1 MFVLVLKDIIEKR
14 RSDSFFTSKLLNLF
28 KNKYLLYFNLKDNE
42 DGQSDMD
49 LDLLAETDSES
60 ETENDNSDA
69 RGSEARNA
77 GTTTTE
83 ANEARSASERVR
95 DQYFTDEDTGESS
108 HGDDDE
114 SEAGET
120 DEHVKI

>member
-1 MFVLVLKDIIEKR
+1 MQ
-14 RSDSFFTSKLLNLF
+14 
-28 KNKYLLYFNLKDNE
+28 DND

-69 RGSEARNA
+69 RGSEARNVGA
-77 GTTTTE
+77 TATE
-83 ANEARSASERVR
+83 GGETRGASDRIR

-120 DEHVKI
+120 DEHVKNSLIFSFFDECLFIEEIFVAGTRGACIWNVSR

>member
-1 MFVLVLKDIIEKR
+1 
-14 RSDSFFTSKLLNLF
+14 
-28 KNKYLLYFNLKDNE
+28 
-42 DGQSDMD
+42 MD

-77 GTTTTE
+77 GTTATE
-83 ANEARSASERVR
+83 GTETRSASERVR

-114 SEAGET
+114 SVIGDS
-120 DEHVKI
+120 DEHVRILVSQLS